1 LLRFKRTFRKS
12 AAKIQRTFMSEA
24 SGKSAAKIQRTF
36 ISEAS
41 RKSEENLLPLLKIE
55 MLLLFIIN

>member
-1 LLRFKRTFRKS
+1 
-12 AAKIQRTFMSEA
+12 MSEA